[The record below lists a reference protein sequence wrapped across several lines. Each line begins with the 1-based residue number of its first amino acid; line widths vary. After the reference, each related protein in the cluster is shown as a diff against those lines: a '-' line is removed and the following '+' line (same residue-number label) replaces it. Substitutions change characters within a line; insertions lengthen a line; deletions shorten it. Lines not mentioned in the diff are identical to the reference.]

1 MQFNFIL
8 LGFLLSMTF
17 YRIKMNHREVIDKS
31 IAALVE
37 SIDVKNTTLW
47 ERLIELGLFTSGDV
61 EYIKVSIIPEVSIK
75 K

>member
-1 MQFNFIL
+1 
-8 LGFLLSMTF
+8 
-17 YRIKMNHREVIDKS
+17 MNPREVIDKN